1 MTERDE
7 SEAFVFVSYA
17 RDDKTRVAR
26 LIDELAS
33 WGIKVWWDAN
43 IDPDSPWRQAIQT
56 HLDRAVCTLVVWTEH
71 SVDSDFVRSEASWGA
86 PLVPVKLD
94 AAARIPVGFT
104 EYQFSDLTRWEGG
117 PSPEFD
123 RLASILLRF
132 IERGP
137 RPIEEWVLQ
146 NHEWQVTDTVAATTD
161 LREKAGRLRSIAEIS
176 AANVGASDDLRV
188 TLREID
194 KTYQTVNDAIK
205 RFLLPAMSKGDI
217 DATPYLELDR
227 DEFLAQVRKGK
238 GHCGLISVHYG
249 RHGGLRDW
257 LVQRVQPEELQKA
270 DLLFA
275 SFSDADRDAFDR
287 MVSIADLLKNQSRAI
302 VNLILADQEKLTR
315 EHVREAREALSP
327 LEEELSNAMR
337 ELQEIRATLGY
348 PGN

>member
-1 MTERDE
+1 MMERNE

-17 RDDKTRVAR
+17 SDDKTRVAR
-26 LIDELAS
+26 MIDELAS
-33 WGIKVWWDAN
+33 SGIRLWWDGN
-43 IDPDSPWRQAIQT
+43 IDPGSPWRQAIQT

-94 AAARIPVGFT
+94 PAARIPVGFT
-104 EYQFSDLTRWEGG
+104 EYQYSDLTRWEGG

-123 RLASILLRF
+123 QLVSILNKF
-132 IERGP
+132 VERGP

-146 NHEWQVTDTVAATTD
+146 NQDMQVTDTVAATTD

-176 AANVGASDDLRV
+176 AANVEAGDDLRV

-205 RFLLPAMSKGDI
+205 RFLLPAMSKGNI
-217 DATPYLELDR
+217 DPTPYLDLER
-227 DEFLAQVRKGK
+227 DEFRTQVGKGK

-257 LVQRVQPEELQKA
+257 LVQKLQPEELEKV
-270 DLLFA
+270 DMLFA
-275 SFSDADRDAFDR
+275 SFSDADFDAFAR

-302 VNLILADQEKLTR
+302 VNLFLADQEKLAR
-315 EHVREAREALSP
+315 EHIREAREALSP
-327 LEEELSNAMR
+327 LEEELNNAMR
-337 ELQEIRATLGY
+337 ELQEIRTTLGY
-348 PGN
+348 PGD